1 MLPVVARWRMWFG
14 AANGLKPSVEL
25 VSAMDALDSR
35 TVRRVTRLTRR
46 GKVASDA
53 AEARL
58 AVALA
63 HQTRQREPTVSSY
76 VALAVMI
83 AVFLGIFIVQTIRGE
98 IDSFGIITGA
108 CGLWFILFTIQGRIQ
123 IRNAPKAERLNLEVL
138 RATGEPYSPSWS
150 TAQIEVP
157 PVAFV
162 AVVVFMFF
170 AYGVTFGL
178 LQFTGPDAAHSAS
191 TAIAKGAFFGVFMT
205 AFQLTIGRNLTER
218 RSERKAEANLRSN

>member
-1 MLPVVARWRMWFG
+1 MWFG

-25 VSAMDALDSR
+25 VQAMDALDHR

-63 HQTRQREPTVSSY
+63 HQTRQREPPASAY
-76 VALAVMI
+76 AAIALMT
-83 AVFLGIFIVQTIRGE
+83 AVFLGVFIVQAVRGE
-98 IDSFGIITGA
+98 IDSLGIILGA
-108 CGLWFILFTIQGRIQ
+108 CGLWFIAFTIQGRIR
-123 IRNAPKAERLNLEVL
+123 IRNAITAERLNLEVL

-157 PVAFV
+157 PAAFAAVAG
-162 AVVVFMFF
+162 FMFF
-170 AYGVTFGL
+170 AYGVPFGL
-178 LQFTGPDAAHSAS
+178 LQLAGSDATHSAS
-191 TAIAKGAFFGVFMT
+191 TVIAKGAFFGVFMT
-205 AFQLTIGRNLTER
+205 IFQLTMGRNLTER